1 MKNRGF
7 VFLSLFLVSLVVGAF
22 YTPTGNGEK
31 ESILIKSMIASLGQ
45 YHYQPQEVDDNFSKK
60 VYDLYLDRL
69 DGNRRWMTQK
79 DIKQLSQYELKLDDE
94 ADEGSYEFF
103 NLSLEL
109 MEKGLEKTQKYYRDI
124 LATPF
129 DFSKNESI
137 NFQKEDKPFA
147 KNDEELKANWRKYL
161 KREVLI
167 RLVDDLNTQKEGEKD
182 GEEMDEKIKGKTF
195 AELEAKSRKEVLK
208 VFNKW
213 YVRMEKL
220 KRSDRL
226 SRYLN
231 AIANVYDP
239 HTGYFKPRD
248 KENFDIRMSKTLEG
262 IGAQLRTEDDYTKV
276 IKIIVGGPAW
286 KNKELEADDLI
297 TAVAQGEDEPVD
309 ATGMVID
316 DVVDMIRGKKGT
328 EVRLTVKK
336 KDGSTQII
344 TIERDIVIMEEGY
357 AKSALISNKIDN
369 EKIGYINLP
378 SFYADFGRNGGHSC
392 AQDIA
397 KELEKLKK
405 QKVEGI
411 VLDLRN
417 NGGGSLEEVVDMVGL
432 FIEEG
437 PVVQV
442 KSRVGRSGVHEDDD
456 KSVIYDGPLVVMVNE
471 YSASA
476 SEILAAALQDYG
488 RAVIVGS
495 TSTFGKGTVQRFIDL
510 DRTVRGFS
518 DVKPLGAVKL
528 TIQKYYRINGGS
540 VQLDGVKSDIVFPD
554 LYEYFDNGEKEYDH
568 ALKYTKISP
577 VEYEQHVYS
586 VTDKLNRL
594 RQTSKQRVNNNAA
607 FQKIEEHAKW
617 LKQQRDLTTYSL
629 NIDKY
634 TQFEKAQD
642 KVSDAFEEVLDKK
655 LENMTVKNIP
665 EDLPN
670 FTKDEGATARNTDW
684 IEGLEKDIYINE
696 VLSIMHDMN

>member
-1 MKNRGF
+1 
-7 VFLSLFLVSLVVGAF
+7 
-22 YTPTGNGEK
+22 
-31 ESILIKSMIASLGQ
+31 
-45 YHYQPQEVDDNFSKK
+45 
-60 VYDLYLDRL
+60 
-69 DGNRRWMTQK
+69 
-79 DIKQLSQYELKLDDE
+79 
-94 ADEGSYEFF
+94 
-103 NLSLEL
+103 
-109 MEKGLEKTQKYYRDI
+109 
-124 LATPF
+124 
-129 DFSKNESI
+129 
-137 NFQKEDKPFA
+137 
-147 KNDEELKANWRKYL
+147 
-161 KREVLI
+161 
-167 RLVDDLNTQKEGEKD
+167 
-182 GEEMDEKIKGKTF
+182 
-195 AELEAKSRKEVLK
+195 
-208 VFNKW
+208 
-213 YVRMEKL
+213 
-220 KRSDRL
+220 
-226 SRYLN
+226 
-231 AIANVYDP
+231 
-239 HTGYFKPRD
+239 
-248 KENFDIRMSKTLEG
+248 EG
-262 IGAQLRTEDDYTKV
+262 IGAQLRTDDDYTKV
-276 IKIIVGGPAW
+276 VKIIVGGPAW
-286 KNKELEADDLI
+286 KGKELEADDLI
-297 TAVAQGEDEPVD
+297 TAVAQGDEEPVD
-309 ATGMVID
+309 VTGMVIG

-336 KDGSTQII
+336 KDGSTKII

-357 AKSALISNKIDN
+357 AKSALVSSTINN

-392 AQDIA
+392 AQDVA
-397 KELEKLKK
+397 KELIKLKK
-405 QKVEGI
+405 HNVEGV

-456 KSVIYDGPLVVMVNE
+456 ESVVYDGPLVVMVNE

-540 VQLDGVKSDIVFPD
+540 VQLNGVKSDIVFPD
-554 LYEYFDNGEKEYDH
+554 LYEYFDNGEKEYEH

-586 VTDKLNRL
+586 VTNQLDKL
-594 RQTSKQRVNNNAA
+594 RQASEQRVKNNLA
-607 FQKIEEHAKW
+607 FQEIEKHAKW
-617 LKQQRDLTTYSL
+617 LKKQRDIKKQSL

-634 TQFEKAQD
+634 TKLEQAQE
-642 KVSDAFEEVLDKK
+642 KVSDAFEKVLDKK
-655 LENMTVKNIP
+655 LDDMNVKNLP
-665 EDLPN
+665 EDLPK

-684 IEGLEKDIYINE
+684 IEGLEKDIYVDE
-696 VLSIMHDMN
+696 ALSILHDMN